1 MSGSPIIQDG
11 KLIDAVTHVLVNDP
25 TTGYGIFIENMLDAA
40 AWWDD
45 VGIVPYEI
53 IWLIIVGADAHIRP
67 KKKGEIDMDFYKVPI
82 GFGMALAMNQPAMNA
97 YAAMTEEQKQ
107 AIINKAHNAR
117 SEKEMHD
124 LVNSLAHPT
133 MQ

>member
-1 MSGSPIIQDG
+1 
-11 KLIDAVTHVLVNDP
+11 
-25 TTGYGIFIENMLDAA
+25 
-40 AWWDD
+40 
-45 VGIVPYEI
+45 
-53 IWLIIVGADAHIRP
+53 
-67 KKKGEIDMDFYKVPI
+67 MDFYKVPI

-97 YAAMTEEQKQ
+97 YAAMSEEEKEN
-107 AIINKAHNAR
+107 IVNRAHNVR